1 VPKWITARR
10 LVAVG
15 VAAVLLAGVAG
26 LSFFAGD
33 GFALGGLSV
42 RRATPGQLASA
53 MQGDHFYSDYRENTL
68 VVVGSVASVSGSGDT
83 FTLEFA
89 TSGAFKALCE
99 FQAGRPP
106 VSVGDTITVVSAAYS
121 AERRPSAVELTG
133 CVLLGSA
140 GP

>member
-10 LVAVG
+10 LMALA
-15 VAAVLLAGVAG
+15 VAAAVLAGVAG

-42 RRATPGQLASA
+42 RRATPGQLAGA

-68 VVVGSVASVSGSGDT
+68 LVVGSVASVSGNGGA

-89 TSGAFKALCE
+89 TSGTFKALCE
-99 FQAGRPP
+99 FQTGRPP
-106 VSVGDTITVVSAAYS
+106 VSVGDTITVVSEAYS

-133 CVLLGSA
+133 CVLLGSV